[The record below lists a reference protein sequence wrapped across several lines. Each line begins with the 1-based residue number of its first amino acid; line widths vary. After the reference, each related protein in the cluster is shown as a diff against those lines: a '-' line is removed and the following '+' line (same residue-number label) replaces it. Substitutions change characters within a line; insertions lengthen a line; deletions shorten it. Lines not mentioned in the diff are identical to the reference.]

1 MRMNKKFEVGQINLT
16 PTPTESKDL
25 PPCLADFKTLPEALD
40 YAAGGEAGFN
50 FYDVR
55 GNLEDVWT
63 YAAIREKALEQA
75 QKLLSLDL
83 QRGDKIGI
91 VADME
96 PYFLTTFFACQYA
109 GLMAVPLPVITGL
122 GGRHGYE
129 QQLENVLTKSRAKV
143 AIGPENMQDYLHEA
157 TQNLKVKCLTPTSL
171 DALTYQHTKLKPLLE
186 NDESHIQ
193 FSSGSTRHPKGIVI
207 SQKAMLNN
215 AHSTINDGLKANT
228 FGRVE
233 RITSWLP
240 FYHDMGLIGCML
252 TPICCQF
259 SVDLLHTDSF
269 ARSPL
274 QWLRLIAKNKSTFSF
289 GPTFGYEICTRRV
302 ARLKD
307 EALDLSS
314 WRVAG
319 IGGEMVHAQ
328 VLADFAKAYKPYGFN
343 PNALTPSYGLAEA
356 TLAVSFS
363 DIGQG
368 VKSDMVEKEALLYDK
383 AIPSKTSDKVDS
395 QNTRV
400 FVSCGKPLP
409 GYKVEIR
416 DDAHEGAR
424 GDACGDGGK
433 VLPERHIGR
442 VCLKTPSLM
451 TEYFAEPE
459 ATAECVL
466 GDGWLDT
473 GDMGYLANGDLYLT
487 GRKKDMII
495 MNGRNI
501 WPQDMEWHAEQS
513 VEALRSRDTAAFSV
527 PDNQGKEKA
536 VILVQTRTTDPEKQV
551 ELIGQVH
558 AAVYK
563 NTGVDVDVA
572 LVPQRSLPYT
582 TSGKLSRAKAK
593 KSYLEGSI
601 LPLKQSPLSQ
611 QKTSVA

>member
-1 MRMNKKFEVGQINLT
+1 MSIKNTHGAATSLT
-16 PTPTESKDL
+16 PTPTASENL
-25 PPCLADFKTLPEALD
+25 PSRLADFKSLPEAMD
-40 YAAGGEAGFN
+40 YAANGDAGFN

-55 GNLEDVWT
+55 GNLTDVWT
-63 YAAIREKALEQA
+63 YTRIREEALTQA
-75 QKLLSLDL
+75 RKLLSLGL
-83 QRGDKIGI
+83 NRGDKVGL

-129 QQLENVLTKSRAKV
+129 QQLENVLETSQAKV
-143 AIGPENMQDYLHEA
+143 AIGPESSQEYLSEA
-157 TQNLKVKCLTPTSL
+157 TKSLNVRLMTPEAL
-171 DALTYQHTKLKPLLE
+171 DALTPSDAELNPLQPD
-186 NDESHIQ
+186 DESHIQ

-207 SQKAMLNN
+207 SQSAMLNN
-215 AHSTINDGLKANT
+215 AHATINGGLKCNAS
-228 FGRVE
+228 GRVE
-233 RITSWLP
+233 RVTSWLP

-269 ARSPL
+269 ARSPM
-274 QWLRLIAKNKSTFSF
+274 QWLRLIARNKSSLSF

-328 VLADFAKAYKPYGFN
+328 VLADFAEAYKPYGFDAK
-343 PNALTPSYGLAEA
+343 ALTPSYGLAEA

-363 DIGQG
+363 DVGKG
-368 VKSDMVEKEALLYDK
+368 VMADVVDKTELLHDK
-383 AIPSKTSDKVDS
+383 AVPTTTRHTTDTDE
-395 QNTRV
+395 TRV
-400 FVSCGKPLP
+400 FVSCGKPLD

-416 DDAHEGAR
+416 DDEGN
-424 GDACGDGGK
+424 
-433 VLPERHIGR
+433 VLPERRIGR
-442 VCLKTPSLM
+442 VCLNTPSLM

-466 GDGWLDT
+466 DDGWLDT
-473 GDMGYLANGDLYLT
+473 GDMGYLLDGRLYLT

-495 MNGRNI
+495 INGRNI

-513 VEALRSRDTAAFSV
+513 VDILRSRDTAAFAT
-527 PDNQGKEKA
+527 PGADGKEKA
-536 VILVQTRTTDPEKQV
+536 VMLVQTRTSDPEKQV
-551 ELIGQVH
+551 ALKKDVH

-563 NTGVDVDVA
+563 NTGVDADIV

-582 TSGKLSRAKAK
+582 TSGKLSRAKARK
-593 KSYLEGSI
+593 GYLEGSI
-601 LPLKQSPLSQ
+601 IPLEADTR
-611 QKTSVA
+611 KTSVA

>member
-1 MRMNKKFEVGQINLT
+1 MSSKVYNGSEHLA
-16 PTPTESKDL
+16 PTPSASENL
-25 PPCLADFKTLPEALD
+25 PPKLAAFKTLPEALD
-40 YAAGGEAGFN
+40 YAAQGEAGFN

-55 GNLEDVWT
+55 GNLTDVWT
-63 YAAIREKALEQA
+63 YTRIREKALVQA
-75 QKLLSLDL
+75 TQLLSLGL
-83 QRGDKIGI
+83 SRGDKIGI

-129 QQLENVLTKSRAKV
+129 QQLENVLATSEAKV
-143 AIGPENMQDYLHEA
+143 AIGPESSQEYLAEA
-157 TQNLKVKCLTPTSL
+157 TKALEIKLLTPEQL
-171 DALTYQHTKLKPLLE
+171 DALTPADVELQPLQAD
-186 NDESHIQ
+186 DESHIQ

-207 SQKAMLNN
+207 SQSAMLNN
-215 AHSTINDGLKANT
+215 AHATINDGLGCT
-228 FGRVE
+228 PEHQERVA
-233 RITSWLP
+233 SWLP

-274 QWLRLIAKNKSTFSF
+274 QWLKLIARNKSTISY

-302 ARLKD
+302 SRLKD
-307 EALDLSS
+307 EPLDLSS

-328 VLADFAKAYKPYGFN
+328 VLADFAEAYKPYGFN
-343 PNALTPSYGLAEA
+343 PSALTPSYGLAEA

-368 VKSDMVEKEALLYDK
+368 VMADAVNKDELLHDK
-383 AIPSKTSDKVDS
+383 AVPTQTNQTTDTED
-395 QNTRV
+395 TRV
-400 FVSCGKPLP
+400 FVSCGKPLT
-409 GYKVEIR
+409 GYGVEIR
-416 DDAHEGAR
+416 DDAGQP
-424 GDACGDGGK
+424 
-433 VLPERHIGR
+433 LPERAIGR
-442 VCLKTPSLM
+442 VCLNTPSLM

-459 ATAECVL
+459 ATAECIL

-473 GDMGYLANGDLYLT
+473 GDMGYMVEGRLYLT

-495 MNGRNI
+495 INGRNI

-513 VEALRSRDTAAFSV
+513 VDILRSRDTAAFAV
-527 PDNQGKEKA
+527 AGTDGKEKA
-536 VILVQTRTTDPEKQV
+536 VMLVQARTTDAAKQA
-551 ELIGQVH
+551 ELVKEVQ
-558 AAVYK
+558 AAVHK
-563 NTGVDVDVA
+563 NTGVDADVI

-582 TSGKLSRAKAK
+582 TSGKLSRAKARK
-593 KSYLEGSI
+593 GYLEGSI
-601 LPLKQSPLSQ
+601 KPLTPETKTDA
-611 QKTSVA
+611 KTSAA